1 MRAYFSIFSVYSIV
15 MLKLKEQKWYKVKR
29 GQTLQS
35 VAAGLNTTAY
45 ALAAENGLKEE
56 VYEGQLLRVP
66 EARPLYTVQAGDNKA
81 LLCGSEK
88 AYERLNGTQ
97 AFYLGMRVRL

>member
-1 MRAYFSIFSVYSIV
+1 

-35 VAAGLNTTAY
+35 IAKGLNTTAY
-45 ALAAENGLKEE
+45 ALVAENSLTEE

-66 EARPLYTVQAGDNKA
+66 ETRPLYTVQAGDDKA

-88 AYERLNGTQ
+88 AYEKRNGTKV
-97 AFYLGMRVRL
+97 FYPGMRVRL

>member
-1 MRAYFSIFSVYSIV
+1 

-29 GQTLQS
+29 GQTLR
-35 VAAGLNTTAY
+35 AIATGLNTTAY
-45 ALAAENGLKEE
+45 ALAAENDLNEE

-66 EARPLYTVQAGDNKA
+66 EPRPLYTVQVGDSKA

-88 AYERLNGTQ
+88 AYVKSNGTQ
-97 AFYLGMRVRL
+97 VFYLGMRVRL